1 MTILDTNENAKAAT
15 LDDVMT
21 LYFSHSA
28 VEGILLWG
36 FWDQAVYDQ
45 KIALASGNNV
55 TVCYF
60 MR

>member
-1 MTILDTNENAKAAT
+1 
-15 LDDVMT
+15 MT

-60 MR
+60 MRQFTILEKLKILKDIQKP